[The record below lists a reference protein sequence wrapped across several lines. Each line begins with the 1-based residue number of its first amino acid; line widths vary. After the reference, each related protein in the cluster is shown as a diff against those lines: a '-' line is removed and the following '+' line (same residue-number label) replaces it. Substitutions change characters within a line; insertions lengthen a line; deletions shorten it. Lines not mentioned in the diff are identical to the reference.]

1 MLMIKNPPDNAGDAG
16 IRFDP
21 WVRKIPWRRK
31 WQPSPG
37 FLPGELLGD
46 RSPVGYSPWGCKELD
61 MTEHTL
67 HSTELIYNIVLV
79 SGVKQSD
86 SIIYTFFFFSDSFF
100 LALLCCVWDLSSL
113 TRD

>member
-1 MLMIKNPPDNAGDAG
+1 
-16 IRFDP
+16 
-21 WVRKIPWRRK
+21 
-31 WQPSPG
+31 
-37 FLPGELLGD
+37 
-46 RSPVGYSPWGCKELD
+46 

-86 SIIYTFFFFSDSFF
+86 SIIYTFFFSDSFF
-100 LALLCCVWDLSSL
+100 LVLLCCVWDLSSL